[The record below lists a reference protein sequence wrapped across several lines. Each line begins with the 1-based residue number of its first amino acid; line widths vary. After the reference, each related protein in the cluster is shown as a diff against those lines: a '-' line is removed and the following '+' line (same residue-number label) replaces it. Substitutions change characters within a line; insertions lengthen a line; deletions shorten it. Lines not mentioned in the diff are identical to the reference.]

1 MLFLLFLIFCLLTS
15 NIKSKI
21 SDGKLQDDLQGFSL
35 AGFIFMH
42 TTKGSSVETYGYST
56 LSFQTKTHEFNEIEF
71 PKRSRE
77 ILGSCYVTF
86 DDENLVIKIGGE
98 HVRRSYGKG
107 IQSKVEVLK
116 FSSYEAKFTLD
127 PDLQVN
133 FRYSEKAAKI
143 LPIFHS
149 FFGIT

>member
-1 MLFLLFLIFCLLTS
+1 M
-15 NIKSKI
+15 
-21 SDGKLQDDLQGFSL
+21 QDDLQGFSL

-42 TTKGSSVETYGYST
+42 TTKGSSVPQTYGYST
-56 LSFQTKTHEFNEIEF
+56 LSFQAKTHEFSEIEF

-86 DDENLVIKIGGE
+86 DDEDLVLKIGGE

-127 PDLQVN
+127 PDLQVK
-133 FRYSEKAAKI
+133 FRYSEKTSKTW
-143 LPIFHS
+143 PIFHS

>member
-1 MLFLLFLIFCLLTS
+1 MFLIFCLSTS

-42 TTKGSSVETYGYST
+42 TTKGSSAETYGYST
-56 LSFQTKTHEFNEIEF
+56 LSFQAKTHEFSEIEF

-86 DDENLVIKIGGE
+86 DVENLVIKIGGE
-98 HVRRSYGKG
+98 HVRRRNYGKG
-107 IQSKVEVLK
+107 IQSRVEVLK
-116 FSSYEAKFTLD
+116 FSSYDAKFTLD
-127 PDLQVN
+127 PDLQVKL
-133 FRYSEKAAKI
+133 RYSEKAAKI

>member
-1 MLFLLFLIFCLLTS
+1 M
-15 NIKSKI
+15 
-21 SDGKLQDDLQGFSL
+21 QDDLQGFSL

-42 TTKGSSVETYGYST
+42 TTKGSSVQTYGYST
-56 LSFQTKTHEFNEIEF
+56 LSFQAKTHEFSEIEF

-127 PDLQVN
+127 PDLQVK
-133 FRYSEKAAKI
+133 FRYS
-143 LPIFHS
+143 
-149 FFGIT
+149 